1 MSYDRNLL
9 PLPSAAPDASVLAVR
24 GEAVERRADRLA
36 GEEPLQIR
44 AAGPGQEPIDVAVTM
59 RTPGE
64 ERELAAGFLVTEGLA
79 APADVV
85 RAGFTFADPATHSQP
100 HDEVV
105 VRLPVA
111 FDASVVAERTAV
123 ATASCGICGKASIDD
138 VAQRCAPLPAGPIVA
153 RSVLLVLPER
163 MRAAQ
168 AVFERTGGLHATA
181 LFTADGELLRLHE
194 DVGRHNALDK
204 LIGNALLERQLPL
217 ADEVLVLSG
226 RVSFEMVQKAA
237 VAGFPAICAV
247 SAPSGLAV
255 EAAERFGQTLVG
267 FVRDGSAN
275 VYTRAERVD
284 VGR

>member
-204 LIGNALLERQLPL
+204 LIGAAALAGELPL
-217 ADEVLVLSG
+217 AGRVALVSG
-226 RVSFEMVQKAA
+226 RVSFEVAQKAA
-237 VAGFPAICAV
+237 IAGIAVLVAV
-247 SAPSGLAV
+247 SAPTDLAV
-255 EAAERFGQTLVG
+255 ATAGRLGMTLVG
-267 FVRDGSAN
+267 FLRGDGFN
-275 VYTRAERVD
+275 VYAGEERID
-284 VGR
+284 LAG